1 MTRMSAFIA
10 VAIVCSTAAFGQ
22 QTGVTGDT
30 CVKLADVV
38 AAGYSVSF
46 SDRQFDAARYYANCE
61 ASRSSSSAGL
71 SLAFSAFSL
80 GTKLDEA
87 ASRAFCSKSYAERN
101 ISASEYNT
109 TKLVFNQALAT
120 IDKCLEVAGRGWAI
134 RYEQLTKDSI
144 SLNISHGNSRGGE
157 VLGIDIIPAGAL
169 VCEPA
174 LPTSPKVVSTTD
186 PFTTTCS
193 RTPITRIID
202 GVREDL
208 GFRVRS

>member
-71 SLAFSAFSL
+71 SLAFSVLA
-80 GTKLDEA
+80 
-87 ASRAFCSKSYAERN
+87 
-101 ISASEYNT
+101 
-109 TKLVFNQALAT
+109 LVQN
-120 IDKCLEVAGRGWAI
+120 
-134 RYEQLTKDSI
+134 LTK
-144 SLNISHGNSRGGE
+144 R
-157 VLGIDIIPAGAL
+157 PAELSAPNHMRSAIL
-169 VCEPA
+169 V
-174 LPTSPKVVSTTD
+174 
-186 PFTTTCS
+186 
-193 RTPITRIID
+193 
-202 GVREDL
+202 
-208 GFRVRS
+208 RVNTIQRSWYLIRR